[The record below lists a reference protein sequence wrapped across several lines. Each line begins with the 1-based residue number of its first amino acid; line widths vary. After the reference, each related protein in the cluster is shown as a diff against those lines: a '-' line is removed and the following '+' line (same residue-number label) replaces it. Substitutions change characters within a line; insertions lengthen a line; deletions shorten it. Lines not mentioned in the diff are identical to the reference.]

1 MGRGLIHLWQ
11 HLSFFKRLAIECPV
25 AIVIMLLVEVLFSG
39 KSGSFVSAVL
49 QGALL
54 GLLFTIIDHAA
65 VTRNRRNE
73 SGDETK

>member
-1 MGRGLIHLWQ
+1 MGRGLINLWQ
-11 HLSFFKRLAIECPV
+11 HLSFWKRLAIECPF

-39 KSGSFVSAVL
+39 KSGNFVQAVL
-49 QGALL
+49 QGAVL
-54 GLLFTIIDHAA
+54 GLVFTIVDHAA